1 VIEARAVEG
10 KADELRL
17 SGWVIRVE
25 GRLPV
30 RGKVKGKMCLPDL
43 SVRTRGNDRFPDE
56 IVVLELLPF
65 SRKDQS
71 WLQNV

>member
-1 VIEARAVEG
+1 VIEARAVVG
-10 KADELRL
+10 KADVLTL
-17 SGWVIRVE
+17 SGWVVRVE

-30 RGKVKGKMCLPDL
+30 RVKVKGKTCLPDL
-43 SVRTRGNDRFPDE
+43 SVRTRGSDRLPDG
-56 IVVLELLPF
+56 IVVLELQLL

>member
-1 VIEARAVEG
+1 MIEARAVEG

-17 SGWVIRVE
+17 SAWVVRVE

-30 RGKVKGKMCLPDL
+30 RGIVKGKTCLPDL
-43 SVRTRGNDRFPDE
+43 SVRTRGSDLFPDE
-56 IVVLELLPF
+56 VVVLELSPF

>member
-1 VIEARAVEG
+1 MEAREVVG
-10 KADELRL
+10 KAEVLRL
-17 SGWVIRVE
+17 SEWVVRVE

-30 RGKVKGKMCLPDL
+30 REKVKGKTCLPAL
-43 SVRTRGNDRFPDE
+43 SVRTSGKDRFPDE
-56 IVVLELLPF
+56 MVVLELQVL